1 MRPPH
6 PVCNVHHVQ
15 KHRRMEMNKIQ
26 MEKQAIRK
34 TRMTRGARR
43 AQAASGRDERRSFK
57 GAADR
62 QIAEIERTFTLRY
75 EW

>member
-1 MRPPH
+1 
-6 PVCNVHHVQ
+6 
-15 KHRRMEMNKIQ
+15 MNRIQ

-43 AQAASGRDERRSFK
+43 AQAASERDERASLM